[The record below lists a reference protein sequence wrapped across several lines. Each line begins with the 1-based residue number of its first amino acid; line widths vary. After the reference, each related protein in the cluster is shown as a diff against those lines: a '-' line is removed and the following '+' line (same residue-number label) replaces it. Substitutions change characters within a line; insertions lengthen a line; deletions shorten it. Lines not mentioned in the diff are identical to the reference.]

1 MTAFRAETATARQSS
16 PAAAPPVVAS
26 WLLASPELGLL
37 IVLALF
43 CLGFG
48 LASRGFLSP
57 FNLFALSRVA
67 AVNVVL
73 GLAMMTVIVTGG
85 LDLSVGAIGVASSM
99 VAGCMM
105 QVAHLPV
112 PAALLVALLA
122 GGLLGLMNGALI
134 VRSGMHSFVVTL
146 ATTSLIFGGMIILT
160 RAEAFRDL
168 PDSFA
173 ALARLRWFRIFSP
186 VLLCSVLVAAL
197 LHYLYRFTD
206 TGRRLLAAGANPRAA
221 ALSGVNVGRAV
232 MQSHMLA
239 GILAAFAGLLVT
251 MRNGAA
257 IPSMAGNLGQDW
269 LLPAFLAPVLGGTL
283 LTGGHISVPG
293 TVLGAL
299 LLTVLD
305 NGLLQLHVGAFWV
318 EFFLGVLLLVAVLIE
333 RGRLRVLRRMQAMS
347 RAGATR

>member
-1 MTAFRAETATARQSS
+1 VTALPARAAPARQPL
-16 PAAAPPVVAS
+16 PAAVS
-26 WLLASPELGLL
+26 WLLASPEIGLL
-37 IVLALF
+37 AVLTRF

-67 AVNVVL
+67 AVDVML

-99 VAGCMM
+99 VAGWTM

-112 PAALLVALLA
+112 PAGVLAALIA
-122 GGLLGLMNGALI
+122 GGLLGLLNGGLI

-146 ATTSLIFGGMIILT
+146 ATTSLIFGAMIILT

-168 PDSFA
+168 PESFA
-173 ALARLRWFRIFSP
+173 ALARLRWFREFSP
-186 VLLCSVLVAAL
+186 LLLCSVLLGVL

-221 ALSGVNVGRAV
+221 ALSGIDVGRV
-232 MQSHMLA
+232 IMQSHMLA
-239 GILAAFAGLLVT
+239 GLLAACAGLMVT
-251 MRNGAA
+251 MRNGAS

-283 LTGGHISVPG
+283 LTGGHVSVPG

-299 LLTVLD
+299 LLAVLD

-318 EFFLGVLLLVAVLIE
+318 QFFLGMLLLAAVLIE
-333 RGRLRVLRRMQAMS
+333 KGRIRMLRRTGAM
-347 RAGATR
+347 G

>member
-1 MTAFRAETATARQSS
+1 MTASRAEAAATRHSS
-16 PAAAPPVVAS
+16 PARAT

-37 IVLALF
+37 AVLALF

-48 LASRGFLSP
+48 FASRGFLSP

-67 AVNVVL
+67 AVNVML

-99 VAGCMM
+99 VGGWTM

-112 PAALLVALLA
+112 PLALLVALLA
-122 GGLLGLMNGALI
+122 GALLGLANGGLI

-160 RAEAFRDL
+160 RAEAFREL
-168 PDSFA
+168 PDGFA
-173 ALARLRWFRIFSP
+173 ALARLRWFRAFSP
-186 VLLCSVLVAAL
+186 LLLFSVFVAAL

-206 TGRRLLAAGANPRAA
+206 TGRRLLAAGASPRAA
-221 ALSGVNVGRAV
+221 ALSGVDVGRV
-232 MQSHMLA
+232 IMQSHMLA
-239 GILAAFAGLLVT
+239 GILAAMAGLLVT

-283 LTGGHISVPG
+283 LTGGHVSVPG

-318 EFFLGVLLLVAVLIE
+318 QFFLGVLLLAAVLIE
-333 RGRLRVLRRMQAMS
+333 KGRLRVLRRTGA
-347 RAGATR
+347 AG